1 MSHTKLMIGGLYMQ
15 EKLMNP
21 VLKGEM
27 RVQSGENLTP
37 KESSPEPFCSELT
50 KAKGCQKMTKHY
62 RNPPIPKAN
71 AQTTD
76 I

>member
-1 MSHTKLMIGGLYMQ
+1 MIGGLYMQ

-27 RVQSGENLTP
+27 RVQGGENITP
-37 KESSPEPFCSELT
+37 KESGPEPFCSELT
-50 KAKGCQKMTKHY
+50 KAKGCQKMMKHY